1 MSEIEARER
10 ALKAKEESWKS
21 EHAQKLSELGLQQR
35 RLREEARHQVTSYP
49 WLYVACMM
57 LLYIGLRIALDAHG
71 CGGGAK
77 QVVLERM
84 KTKSLE
90 KQLAS
95 QTKQLEDARARM
107 ASAEEDLERFKE
119 KQRKTSE
126 GSLRQELILL
136 GAAKAEAE
144 SQARRHGGMA
154 VLFNHG

>member
-1 MSEIEARER
+1 M
-10 ALKAKEESWKS
+10 LP
-21 EHAQKLSELGLQQR
+21 LGKHCC
-35 RLREEARHQVTSYP
+35 AV
-49 WLYVACMM
+49 
-57 LLYIGLRIALDAHG
+57 LLYIGLWTSLNVHG
-71 CGGGAK
+71 YGVK

-95 QTKQLEDARARM
+95 QTKQLEDARARV

-126 GSLRQELILL
+126 GSLRQELLLL

-144 SQARRHGGMA
+144 SQVKRQRVTA
-154 VLFNHG
+154 VLFNND

>member
-1 MSEIEARER
+1 MQCSCI
-10 ALKAKEESWKS
+10 SVF
-21 EHAQKLSELGLQQR
+21 GLW
-35 RLREEARHQVTSYP
+35 TS
-49 WLYVACMM
+49 LNV
-57 LLYIGLRIALDAHG
+57 HG
-71 CGGGAK
+71 YGVK

-95 QTKQLEDARARM
+95 QTKQLEDARARV

-126 GSLRQELILL
+126 GSLRQELLLL

-144 SQARRHGGMA
+144 SQVKRQRVTA
-154 VLFNHG
+154 VLFNNG